1 MTRLKSEPN
10 VYITKN
16 GKAYVPLCVDDLLFF
31 GQDDITNELF
41 TAILKQYMLRP
52 TGELSMGQTISF

>member
-1 MTRLKSEPN
+1 MARLKSEPN
-10 VYITKN
+10 AYITKN
-16 GKAYVPLCVDDLLFF
+16 GKAYAPLCVDDLLFI

-41 TAILKQYMLRP
+41 TAILKQLMLRP